1 MLPTSKSRSSA
12 QRHRQLTL
20 GVWLAIASAPGWC
33 AVAGSAGTDAGS
45 ERGDSGVSLAALDLS
60 AFGASAHDFE
70 MAEAADPDGGTP
82 LYLDVYF
89 DERPAGRL
97 VEVRRRGGRLYI
109 TPQSL
114 TALDV
119 VPQHPLQ
126 AGADGW
132 LPLDSVPGLQHRY
145 DAAQQRLVLSVPPD
159 LRPQQNLGYRIPE
172 PVTVTRHNG
181 ALLGWEAY
189 GRHVDDSDLLSVA
202 SRWRWFGRLGA
213 LEVSGVS
220 RGGDED
226 TAWERL
232 DTHWSYSDSARMT
245 TTTVGDLASG
255 GLAWTRPVRL
265 GGVQYRRNFGTR
277 PDLVTYPVPRF
288 SGQATVPSAVE
299 LLVDNVRQFGTEV
312 NDGPFVIEQFP
323 RISGA
328 GEVTVVLTDA
338 LGRVTQTT
346 VPLYVDYQRLA
357 PGLSDFSFETG
368 RLREGYGGGS
378 DRYGNDWLG
387 SASIR
392 RGMTDSLTMEGHI
405 EGGAGLA
412 LTGIGAVWSPAAR
425 YGVFNLAYAVGSG
438 DSDGSLRR
446 AGYQWNNRGVGIDL
460 QSERRSRELRDLGD
474 VLDPAAPASA
484 PRSLDRVSGWT
495 QFNRGSLGYTW
506 LRSRDGAGRNER
518 VHSVSWSQSY
528 RRLSLSA
535 SAFDSATTGYGLG
548 FTMSIP
554 LSADR
559 SLSTHAN
566 HSEGGTT
573 DFVADLRQDAP
584 YAGGWG
590 WDLQG
595 GRRGGG
601 EFGQASVSVRGSMG
615 EGLVGVDRANGRTG
629 VFGQAGG
636 SLVWM
641 GGHAFATRRVG
652 DAMVL
657 VDTNGTPGVPV
668 LVENRV
674 FGTTDADGFLLLP
687 EARGWQRNRIAIDPD
702 VLGHDYLVNEVEQ
715 FATPADEGA
724 VRLRFDIRR
733 MHPAT
738 LTLLDRYG
746 KPLPAGTPAWL
757 GQQEIL
763 VAYDGQAWVADLPA
777 GASVEAELQGYR
789 CRFTPPLP
797 QSAAGQKQE
806 GPLPCEVIGGVSR

>member
-1 MLPTSKSRSSA
+1 MLPISNSRSSG
-12 QRHRQLTL
+12 QRRRQLTL

-33 AVAGSAGTDAGS
+33 AVADSAGADADS
-45 ERGDSGVSLAALDLS
+45 EHGGSGVSLAALDLS
-60 AFGASAHDFE
+60 AFGASAHDFD

-97 VEVRRRGGRLYI
+97 VELRRRGGRLYI
-109 TPQSL
+109 TPQGL

-119 VPQHPLQ
+119 VPPQPLQ
-126 AGADGW
+126 PGADGW
-132 LPLDSVPGLQHRY
+132 VPLDSIPGLQHRY
-145 DAAQQRLVLSVPPD
+145 DAAEQRLVLSVPPG
-159 LRPQQNLGYRIPE
+159 LRPSQNLGYRIPDA
-172 PVTVTRHNG
+172 VTVTRDAG

-189 GRHVDDSDLLSVA
+189 GRHVEDSDLLSVA

-220 RGGDED
+220 RGGDDD

-232 DTHWSYSDSARMT
+232 DTHWSYSDSTRMT
-245 TTTVGDLASG
+245 TTTVGDLTAG

-328 GEVTVVLTDA
+328 GDVTVVLTDA

-357 PGLSDFSFETG
+357 TGLSDFSFEAG
-368 RLREGYGGGS
+368 RLRDGYGGGS

-392 RGMTDSLTMEGHI
+392 HGITDSFTVEGHV

-412 LTGIGAVWSPAAR
+412 LTGLGAVWSPAAR
-425 YGVFNLAYAVGSG
+425 YGVLNLAYAVGSG

-446 AGYQWNNRGVGIDL
+446 AGYQWNNRNVGIDL
-460 QSERRSRELRDLGD
+460 QSERRSHGLRDLGD
-474 VLDPAAPASA
+474 ALDPGGPASA

-506 LRSRDGAGRNER
+506 LRSRSSVGREDR
-518 VHSVSWSQSY
+518 LHSVSWSQSY
-528 RRLSLSA
+528 RQFSLSA
-535 SAFDSATTGYGLG
+535 SAFESATTGYGLSL
-548 FTMSIP
+548 TMSMP
-554 LSADR
+554 LGADR
-559 SLSTHAN
+559 SFSTYAN
-566 HSEGGTT
+566 HSEGGDT
-573 DFVADLRQDAP
+573 DFTADLRHDAP

-595 GRRGGG
+595 GRRGDG
-601 EFGQASVSVRGSMG
+601 EFGQASLSVRGSAG
-615 EGLVGVDRANGRTG
+615 EGLIGMDRTNGRTG

-641 GGHAFATRRVG
+641 GDHAFATRRVG

-668 LVENRV
+668 LVENRI
-674 FGTTDADGFLLLP
+674 FGMTDSDGFLLLP

-702 VLGHDYLVNEVEQ
+702 VLGYEYLVTNVEQ

-724 VRLRFDIRR
+724 VRVRFDIHR

-738 LTLLDRYG
+738 VTLLDRDG
-746 KPLPAGTPAWL
+746 KPLPAGTPARV
-757 GQQEIL
+757 GKQEIL
-763 VAYDGQAWVADLPA
+763 VAYDGQAWVPDMPAD
-777 GASVEAELQGYR
+777 ASIEAELQGYR
-789 CRFTPPLP
+789 CRFTPRLP
-797 QSAAGQKQE
+797 QSREGQMQE
-806 GPLPCEVIGGVSR
+806 RPLPCEVIGRVSR